1 MAFRARILDAA
12 LGSVLVI
19 LIGGCATNVD
29 ALRERAA
36 ADAQLPPPSIKAFPP
51 SEAEPAPLP
60 PPTQKVAPG
69 PFVLGVEDVVTI
81 SVYPSAQ
88 LDVTQA
94 IRPDG
99 KISVLPTGDLQ
110 AAGLTVEQL
119 RLAVRK
125 RLSGILLDPIVN
137 VVVTKY
143 NSRRVA
149 VLGSVMK
156 PGVLRMQSEVT
167 VLDCISQMG
176 GLSPVADL
184 YRAMLFRNDQVI
196 PIDFDAL
203 FRKGDLS
210 QNVTLQAGDAIFVP
224 SIRDNKVYVM
234 GEVGSPGVVSWQGP
248 LSVMQVVSL
257 VGGFTKD
264 ARRNMVMI
272 VRGGIGEPRLSI
284 VDTASMTREGAFEKD
299 VTLQTGDIVYV
310 PRSQMAEIEDYTDFA
325 IKLAQLALQGEASFI
340 LGNEI
345 KQIIQGSAND
355 VGASIILNP

>member
-1 MAFRARILDAA
+1 MVFRARLLDAA

-36 ADAQLPPPSIKAFPP
+36 ADAQLPPPSIKPFPP
-51 SEAEPAPLP
+51 SEAEPAPFP
-60 PPTQKVAPG
+60 PPTQKAAPG

-81 SVYPSAQ
+81 SVYPSAE
-88 LDVTQA
+88 LDVTQS

-125 RLSGILLDPIVN
+125 RLSGILLNPIVN

-156 PGVLRMQSEVT
+156 PGVLRMQSELT
-167 VLDCISQMG
+167 VLDGISQMG

-234 GEVGSPGVVSWQGP
+234 GEVGNPGVVSWQGP

-284 VDTASMTREGAFEKD
+284 VDTASMTREGEFEKD

-310 PRSQMAEIEDYTDFA
+310 PQSQMAEIEDYTDFA
-325 IKLAQLALQGEASFI
+325 IKIAQLVLQAEASFI

-345 KQIIQGSAND
+345 KQIIQGVAND
-355 VGASIILNP
+355 VGSSIILNP